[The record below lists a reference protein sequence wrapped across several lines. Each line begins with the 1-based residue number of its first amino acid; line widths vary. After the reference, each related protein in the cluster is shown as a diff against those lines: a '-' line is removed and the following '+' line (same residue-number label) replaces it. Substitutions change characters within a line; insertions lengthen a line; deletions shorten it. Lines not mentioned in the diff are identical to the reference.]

1 MTYASPSTIN
11 GSQGIV
17 AILTYINDV
26 TDFWI
31 SRMLMLAIFVIFVM
45 GYLRSKS
52 DDDFVGAIAVGSFAT
67 LMIGLLF
74 WLIGFV
80 DGATFGVIIGISV
93 ISTIILMLDRRG
105 Q

>member
-17 AILTYINDV
+17 AVLNYINNV
-26 TDFWI
+26 TDFWV
-31 SRMLMLAIFVIFVM
+31 SRMLMIAIFIIFLM
-45 GYLRSKS
+45 GYKRSKA
-52 DDDFVGAIAVGSFAT
+52 DDDFVGALAVGSFAT

-80 DGATFGVIIGISV
+80 DGATFGVIIGVSV
-93 ISTIILMLDRRG
+93 ISTILLMLDRRG